1 MEPAVQEMAASSV
14 AGDPEH
20 LVAEDAADR
29 LPLLEVIERGGCVL
43 ADPAAVDK
51 SGKGQ
56 KRRPARAEVAVRRSP
71 ANRTQPIAQRPAPG
85 LGPRITEVDLDVPK

>member
-1 MEPAVQEMAASSV
+1 MAASSV

-29 LPLLEVIERGGCVL
+29 LPLLEVIERGGRVL

-51 SGKGQ
+51 SRKGQ
-56 KRRPARAEVAVRRSP
+56 KRRPARAEVAVPRSS
-71 ANRTQPIAQRPAPG
+71 ANRTQAIAQRPDSGVGA
-85 LGPRITEVDLDVPK
+85 RI